1 MQPTALKVTELMFVK
16 IICPVIFKLLSVNLG
31 METRSA
37 DLINGRLTSSI
48 QELKYQTICNQI
60 MM

>member
-1 MQPTALKVTELMFVK
+1 MQTTALKVTELMFVK
-16 IICPVIFKLLSVNLG
+16 KICPAIFKLLSVNPG

-48 QELKYQTICNQI
+48 QELKY
-60 MM
+60 